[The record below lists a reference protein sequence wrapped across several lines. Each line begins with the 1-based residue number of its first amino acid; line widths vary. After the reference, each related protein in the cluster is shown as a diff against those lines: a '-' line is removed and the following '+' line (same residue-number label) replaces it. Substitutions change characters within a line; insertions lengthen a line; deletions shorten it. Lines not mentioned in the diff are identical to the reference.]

1 MAIKPLDKN
10 FGSNNKN
17 INYVGK
23 DFAALKQN
31 LIDYTKTYF
40 PNTYSDFNEASPG
53 MVFVE
58 QAAAIGDILSFY
70 QDTQL
75 KESILSYATEKKNVI
90 ALAQTMGYK
99 PKVTS
104 PAVTTLTVYQVVP
117 SNGNNGTSNAPDERY
132 LFKIKDGMEIEST
145 SNSNIVFRTVDTV
158 DFANTTDRE
167 IEVYERDASAGFP
180 TRYLISKKV
189 KAISAKEI
197 STSITFN
204 DDTDYPTGTLT
215 DTNIIGISSV
225 VDSSGNV
232 YYEVP
237 YLAQES
243 IFAEQSNTDYNSEL
257 SSYSNTV
264 PYILEVKT
272 VPYRF
277 SVKVNSD
284 NTMDLQFGSGDTR
297 LNDEQ
302 ILPNTKNVGLGLANS
317 VQRLNQGI
325 DPSNFLKT
333 NTFGIAPINTSL
345 TVKYLIGG
353 GIASNVN
360 TGDLTNIRKIEFEE
374 DLLSIPA
381 NELNSYNDSKSTI
394 AVENLEPAIGGR
406 GAESID
412 EIRQNALA
420 TFGSQ
425 NRAVTRQ
432 DYIVRAL
439 SMPERYG
446 SVAKVYVSPDS
457 EVDVNSPASILSN
470 PKNIT
475 EFTTEFVG
483 VVEGLKDKSKTE
495 IQNELTNYL
504 RKKKSNLTI
513 DNNPFAINMY
523 LLGYD
528 SNKNL
533 SNLNQAVKQNLK
545 TYLSEYRMLTDGV
558 NIIDGFIINI
568 GCDFEIICYSNYNK
582 REVLANCLIEL
593 QNYFNIDNW
602 TFNKPINISEIELIL
617 ANVEGVMSVPSVK
630 INNLCC
636 TDNYSNHSYN
646 IEQAT
651 KGKIV
656 YPSLDPSVFEVKYP
670 NKDIKGRAI

>member
-1 MAIKPLDKN
+1 MAIKPLDRN

-75 KESILSYATEKKNVI
+75 KESILSYASEKKNVM
-90 ALAQTMGYK
+90 ALAQNMGYK

-117 SNGNNGTSNAPDERY
+117 SNNQNGILNAPDERY
-132 LFKIKDGMEIEST
+132 LFKIKDGMEVEST
-145 SNSNIVFRTVDTV
+145 TNSNVVFRTVDSV
-158 DFANTTDRE
+158 DFANLTDRE
-167 IEVYERDASAGFP
+167 VEVYERDANSGVP
-180 TRYLISKKV
+180 TRYLITKKV
-189 KAISAKEI
+189 KAISAREV
-197 STSITFN
+197 STTITFG
-204 DDTDYPTGTLT
+204 DDTDYPTGTLN
-215 DTNIIGISSV
+215 DTNIIGIVSV
-225 VDSSGNV
+225 VDNDGNT

-237 YLAQES
+237 YLAQET
-243 IFAEQSNTDYNSEL
+243 IFGEQPNTDYNSEL
-257 SSYSNTV
+257 SEYSTDV

-284 NTMDLQFGSGDTR
+284 DTVDLQFGSGDVR

-317 VQRLNQGI
+317 IQRLNQGI

-333 NTFGIAPINTSL
+333 NTFGVAPINTTLS
-345 TVKYLIGG
+345 VKYLVGG
-353 GIASNVN
+353 GVESNVN
-360 TGDLTNIRKIEFEE
+360 TGDLTTIRKIEFEE
-374 DLLSIPA
+374 DLLSIPD
-381 NELNSYNDSKSTI
+381 NLLNSYNDSKSTI

-406 GAESID
+406 GAESIE

-439 SMPERYG
+439 IMPERYG
-446 SVAKVYVSPDS
+446 SVAKVYVSPDG
-457 EVDVNSPASILSN
+457 EIDNNSPSSILAN
-470 PKNIT
+470 PKNIA
-475 EFTTEFVG
+475 EFVG
-483 VVEGLKDKSKTE
+483 VVEGLRDKPKQDIQKELLKYLTEKKTSLAE
-495 IQNELTNYL
+495 V
-504 RKKKSNLTI
+504 
-513 DNNPFAINMY
+513 NNPFAINMY
-523 LLGYD
+523 VLGYD

-533 SNLNQAVKQNLK
+533 SNLNQAIKQNLK
-545 TYLSEYRMLTDGV
+545 TYLGEYRMITDGV
-558 NIIDGFIINI
+558 NIIDGFIVNI
-568 GCDFEIICYSNYNK
+568 GCDFEVICYSNYNK
-582 REVLANCLIEL
+582 REVLANCLLKVQE
-593 QNYFNIDNW
+593 YFNIDNW

-630 INNLCC
+630 ISNLCC
-636 TDNYSNHSYN
+636 VDAYSDNSYN

-656 YPSLDPSVFEVKYP
+656 YPSLDPCVFEVKYP

>member
-75 KESILSYATEKKNVI
+75 KESILSYASEKKNVM
-90 ALAQTMGYK
+90 ALAQNMGYK

-104 PAVTTLTVYQVVP
+104 PAVTTLTVYQIVP
-117 SNGNNGTSNAPDERY
+117 SINSGSLNAPDERY
-132 LFKIKDGMEIEST
+132 LFKIKDGMEVEST
-145 SNSNIVFRTVDTV
+145 SNSNIIFRTVDTV
-158 DFANTTDRE
+158 DFANTTNRDV
-167 IEVYERDASAGFP
+167 EVYERDIQTGAP
-180 TRYLISKKV
+180 TRYLVTKTV
-189 KAISAKEI
+189 KAISAKEV
-197 STSITFN
+197 STSISFG

-225 VDSSGNV
+225 TDNNGNV

-257 SSYSNTV
+257 SEYSNTV

-277 SVKVNSD
+277 SVKINSD
-284 NTMDLQFGSGDTR
+284 NTVDLQFGSGDTR

-345 TVKYLIGG
+345 IVKYLVGG

-360 TGDLTNIRKIEFEE
+360 SGDLTTIRRVEFEE

-381 NELNSYNDSKSTI
+381 DLLNSYNDTKSTI

-406 GAESID
+406 GAESIE

-446 SVAKVYVSPDS
+446 SVAKVYVSPDG
-457 EVDVNSPASILSN
+457 EIDNNSPSSILANS
-470 PKNIT
+470 KNIT
-475 EFTTEFVG
+475 EFVAI
-483 VVEGLKDKSKTE
+483 VEGLKDKPKNDIQKELVKYLTQKKTSIAE
-495 IQNELTNYL
+495 V
-504 RKKKSNLTI
+504 
-513 DNNPFAINMY
+513 NNPFAINMY
-523 LLGYD
+523 VLGYD
-528 SNKNL
+528 VNKNL
-533 SNLNQAVKQNLK
+533 SNLNNAIKQNLK
-545 TYLSEYRMLTDGV
+545 TYLGEYRMLTDGV
-558 NIIDGFIINI
+558 NIIDGFVINI
-568 GCDFEIICYSNYNK
+568 GCDFEVICYSNYNK
-582 REVLANCLIEL
+582 REVLANCLVAL
-593 QNYFNIDNW
+593 QSYFNIDNW
-602 TFNKPINISEIELIL
+602 TFNKSINISEIELIL

-630 INNLCC
+630 ISNLCC

-656 YPSLDPSVFEVKYP
+656 YPSLDPCVFEVKYP

>member
-1 MAIKPLDKN
+1 MAIKPLDRN

-75 KESILSYATEKKNVI
+75 KESILSYASEKKNVM
-90 ALAQTMGYK
+90 ALAQNMGYK
-99 PKVTS
+99 PKITT
-104 PAVTTLTVYQVVP
+104 PAVTTITVYQVVP
-117 SNGNNGTSNAPDERY
+117 ATGGNGMLNAPDTRY

-145 SNSNIVFRTVDTV
+145 SNSNVVFRTVDAV
-158 DFANTTDRE
+158 DFANPTDRE
-167 IEVYERDASAGFP
+167 IEVYGRDANSGVP
-180 TRYLISKKV
+180 TSYLITKKV
-189 KAISAKEI
+189 KAISAREV
-197 STSITFN
+197 STSISFG
-204 DDTDYPTGTLT
+204 DDTDYPTGTLN
-215 DTNIIGISSV
+215 DINIIGIVSV
-225 VDSSGNV
+225 VDNEGNT

-237 YLAQES
+237 YLAQET
-243 IFAEQSNTDYNSEL
+243 IFGEQPNIDYNSEL
-257 SSYSNTV
+257 SQYSSDV

-284 NTMDLQFGSGDTR
+284 NTVDLQFGSGDVTM
-297 LNDEQ
+297 NDEQ

-345 TVKYLIGG
+345 IIKYLVGG
-353 GIASNVN
+353 GIESNIN
-360 TGDLTNIRKIEFEE
+360 TGDLTTIRRIEFEE
-374 DLLSIPA
+374 DLLSIPD
-381 NELNSYNDSKSTI
+381 NLLNSYNESKSTI

-406 GAESID
+406 GAESIE

-446 SVAKVYVSPDS
+446 SVAKVYVSPDG
-457 EVDVNSPASILSN
+457 EIDNNSPSSILAN
-470 PKNIT
+470 PKNIA
-475 EFTTEFVG
+475 EFVG
-483 VVEGLKDKSKTE
+483 IVEGLKDKPKQDIQKELLKYLTEKKTSLAE
-495 IQNELTNYL
+495 V
-504 RKKKSNLTI
+504 
-513 DNNPFAINMY
+513 NNPFAINMY
-523 LLGYD
+523 VLGYD

-533 SNLNQAVKQNLK
+533 TNLNQAIKQNLK
-545 TYLSEYRMLTDGV
+545 TYLGEYRMLTDGV
-558 NIIDGFIINI
+558 NIIDGFIVNI

-582 REVLANCLIEL
+582 REVLANCLLKVQE
-593 QNYFNIDNW
+593 YFNIDNW

-630 INNLCC
+630 ISNLCC
-636 TDNYSNHSYN
+636 VDAYSDNSYN

-656 YPSLDPSVFEVKYP
+656 YSSLDPCVFEVKYP

>member
-23 DFAALKQN
+23 DFAALKQT

-75 KESILSYATEKKNVI
+75 KESILSYATEKKNVM

-117 SNGNNGTSNAPDERY
+117 ATGGSGLDNKPDDRY
-132 LFKIKDGMEIEST
+132 FLKIKDGMEVEST
-145 SNSNIVFRTVDTV
+145 SNSNVIFRTVDTV
-158 DFANTTDRE
+158 DFANSGSRD
-167 IEVYERDASAGFP
+167 IEVYERDSSSGVP
-180 TRYLISKKV
+180 TKYLVTKKV
-189 KAISAKEI
+189 KAISAKEV
-197 STSITFN
+197 STSISFG

-225 VDSSGNV
+225 TSDGGATKW
-232 YYEVP
+232 YEVP

-243 IFAEQSNTDYNSEL
+243 IFAEQSNVDYNSEL
-257 SSYSNTV
+257 SEYSNEV

-284 NTMDLQFGSGDTR
+284 NTVDLQFGSGDTSMP
-297 LNDEQ
+297 DEQ

-333 NTFGIAPINTSL
+333 NTFGIAPINTTL
-345 TVKYLIGG
+345 TINYLVGG
-353 GIASNVN
+353 GIESNIN
-360 TGDLTNIRKIEFEE
+360 TGDLTTIRRIEFEE

-381 NELNSYNDSKSTI
+381 GELNAYTDTKSTI

-406 GAESID
+406 GAESIE

-420 TFGSQ
+420 MFGSQ

-446 SVAKVYVSPDS
+446 SIAKVYVSPDG
-457 EVDVNSPASILSN
+457 EVDVNSPSSILSN
-470 PKNIT
+470 PKNIV
-475 EFTTEFVG
+475 EFTG
-483 VVEGLKDKSKTE
+483 VIEGLKDKSKADIQKELIKYLTE
-495 IQNELTNYL
+495 KKTSVAEL
-504 RKKKSNLTI
+504 
-513 DNNPFAINMY
+513 NNPFAINMY
-523 LLGYD
+523 VLGYD

-545 TYLSEYRMLTDGV
+545 TYLSEYRMITDAV
-558 NIIDGFIINI
+558 NMIDGFIINI
-568 GCDFEIICYSNYNK
+568 GCDFEVICYSNYNK
-582 REVLANCLIEL
+582 REVLANCLLEL
-593 QNYFNIDNW
+593 QTYFNIDNW

-630 INNLCC
+630 ISNLCC
-636 TDNYSNHSYN
+636 TDNYTNNSYN

-651 KGKIV
+651 KGKII
-656 YPSLDPSVFEVKYP
+656 YPSLDPAIFEVKYP
-670 NKDIKGRAI
+670 NRDIKGRAI

>member
-1 MAIKPLDKN
+1 MAIKPLNKN
-10 FGSNNKN
+10 WGNQNKN

-58 QAAAIGDILSFY
+58 QAAAIGDILAFY

-75 KESILSYATEKKNVI
+75 KESILSYASEKKNVM

-117 SNGNNGTSNAPDERY
+117 SNNLVNSNNAPDERY
-132 LFKIKDGMEIEST
+132 LFKIKDGMEVEST
-145 SNSNIVFRTVDTV
+145 SNPNVVFRTIDAV
-158 DFANTTDRE
+158 DFANSGSRE
-167 IEVYERDASAGFP
+167 IEVYERDSGTGSP
-180 TRYLISKKV
+180 TKYLITKKV
-189 KAISAKEI
+189 KAISAREV
-197 STSITFN
+197 STSISFG

-215 DTNIIGISSV
+215 DTNIIGITSV
-225 VDSSGNV
+225 VDSNGNV

-237 YLAQES
+237 YLAQET
-243 IFAEQSNTDYNSEL
+243 IFSEQSNTDYNSEL
-257 SSYSNTV
+257 SEYSNEV
-264 PYILEVKT
+264 PYILEVKK

-284 NTMDLQFGSGDTR
+284 NTVDLQFGSGDVR
-297 LNDEQ
+297 LDDE
-302 ILPNTKNVGLGLANS
+302 ILLPNTKNVGLGLANS

-333 NTFGIAPINTSL
+333 NTFGIAPINTTL
-345 TVKYLIGG
+345 TVKYLVGG
-353 GIASNVN
+353 GIESNIN
-360 TGDLTNIRKIEFEE
+360 TGDLTNIRRIEFEE
-374 DLLSIPA
+374 DLLSIPD
-381 NELNSYNDSKSTI
+381 NLLSSYNDSKSTI

-406 GAESID
+406 GAESI
-412 EIRQNALA
+412 EEVRQNALA
-420 TFGSQ
+420 MFGSQ

-446 SVAKVYVSPDS
+446 SVAKVYVSPDG
-457 EVDVNSPASILSN
+457 EIDNNSPSSILAN
-470 PKNIT
+470 PKNIA
-475 EFTTEFVG
+475 EFTG
-483 VVEGLKDKSKTE
+483 LVEGLKDKTTVE
-495 IQNELTNYL
+495 IQKELSKYL
-504 RKKKSNLTI
+504 TQKKTSI
-513 DNNPFAINMY
+513 SEVNNPFAINMY
-523 LLGYD
+523 VLGYD
-528 SNKNL
+528 GNKNL
-533 SNLNQAVKQNLK
+533 ANLNQAVKQNLK
-545 TYLSEYRMLTDGV
+545 TYLGEYRMLTDGV
-558 NIIDGFIINI
+558 NIIDGFIVNI
-568 GCDFEIICYSNYNK
+568 GCDFEVICYSNYNK
-582 REVLANCLIEL
+582 REVLANCLLQI

-630 INNLCC
+630 ISNLCC
-636 TDNYSNHSYN
+636 VDNYSDNSYN

-656 YPSLDPSVFEVKYP
+656 YPSLDPCIFEVKYP
-670 NKDIKGRAI
+670 NKDIKGKAI